1 MNTITVCV
9 VGFSCL
15 FIALGALFGVTR
27 QRNRSL
33 ARLILMAV
41 SFVMAIL
48 LKDIIADAIINIPY
62 NDGTLGAHLLSTF
75 YKSDVILSPDI
86 KFLLISI
93 IETIVSFLVFL
104 VTFGILSLI
113 SWLVGF
119 QILKLVVAKEFKPN
133 AWQCVIIGIV
143 QGILVAY
150 LLCTPFTVMAVEV
163 NKINNLT
170 YQNQQMFEFVDKQE
184 LNGYANSAVSKVYYN
199 SGKWF
204 FDIISST
211 KDSTG
216 NKMEIDEAT
225 DLAITSIKL
234 SEAFTNMAPN
244 LENIS
249 EMSESSKLIALEK
262 TQKEIE
268 TIGKILSKLDY
279 NSKVVLQDMM
289 PGIKETITFNYG
301 KPSEPIN
308 CCLDNLT
315 FATIKYTKLENC
327 LHNVITVVENGSNS
341 NLTQEQV
348 DSAINVFIDNPWIMD
363 LFSTNDGV
371 CSLVNVNDD
380 SEIYFVIAIN
390 NADISNE
397 YKENLYTLFGIEENE

>member
-93 IETIVSFLVFL
+93 IETIASFLVFL

-184 LNGYANSAVSKVYYN
+184 LNGYATSTVSKVYY
-199 SGKWF
+199 
-204 FDIISST
+204 
-211 KDSTG
+211 
-216 NKMEIDEAT
+216 
-225 DLAITSIKL
+225 
-234 SEAFTNMAPN
+234 
-244 LENIS
+244 
-249 EMSESSKLIALEK
+249 
-262 TQKEIE
+262 
-268 TIGKILSKLDY
+268 
-279 NSKVVLQDMM
+279 
-289 PGIKETITFNYG
+289 
-301 KPSEPIN
+301 
-308 CCLDNLT
+308 
-315 FATIKYTKLENC
+315 
-327 LHNVITVVENGSNS
+327 
-341 NLTQEQV
+341 
-348 DSAINVFIDNPWIMD
+348 
-363 LFSTNDGV
+363 
-371 CSLVNVNDD
+371 
-380 SEIYFVIAIN
+380 
-390 NADISNE
+390 
-397 YKENLYTLFGIEENE
+397 